1 MAKKNVAT
9 FLGPQLGLSVV
20 GDHAYAYNTSI
31 PVTSSTP
38 ILSFRTGKY
47 YMVGKL
53 IIVAPLK
60 FATGDIASGLITALE
75 IKFNGTPIGFMKHET
90 PNEDMSTTWM
100 EILIPP
106 QTNVVMN
113 HVEDSTAAG
122 YFMSISLVGRIY
134 DV

>member
-1 MAKKNVAT
+1 MAKTNVAT
-9 FLGPQLGLSVV
+9 FLGPQLGLSIV
-20 GDHAYAYNTSI
+20 GDHAYAYNTSN
-31 PVTSSTP
+31 PVVSSTP

-53 IIVAPLK
+53 IIVAPIK
-60 FATGDIASGLITALE
+60 FASADIASGLITALE
-75 IKFNGTPIGFMKHET
+75 IKFNGTSIGFMKHET

-122 YFMSISLVGRIY
+122 YLVSISLVGRIY
-134 DV
+134 NA